1 MASCPNCKKKLS
13 CGCQKAKASNGT
25 VVCKSCKKNYES
37 LIKTNNN
44 NTENLQKFVK

>member
-25 VVCKSCKKNYES
+25 VVCKSCKKSYEKS
-37 LIKTNNN
+37 LQTN
-44 NTENLQKFVK
+44 TSELENLQKFVK